1 MAVVAEDEAVLGA
14 EQAADALINGYRMFG
29 GPSCPSRVVCDVAN
43 GGDTRRRGHLGCGA
57 TSAGHRAGG
66 VGADSDEVVAV
77 EAGAYAT
84 DQFIEEHD
92 GDSRRTWPAM
102 ASTVA
107 VMADNA
113 AAKAQGVAVVVDE
126 KHNAGLD

>member
-1 MAVVAEDEAVLGA
+1 VAVVAEDEAVLGA
-14 EQAADALINGYRMFG
+14 EQRADALIYGFRSFG
-29 GPSCPSRVVCDVAN
+29 GPSCPSRGVGDEAN
-43 GGDTRRRGHLGCGA
+43 GGYTRRRGHLGCGA

-84 DQFIEEHD
+84 DQFIEEHG
-92 GDSRRTWPAM
+92 GDSLRTSPAK

-126 KHNAGLD
+126 KHNAGKD